1 MAAAKALF
9 VQAAQL
15 LMTEDYAGAEPL
27 LRSALA
33 LAPGRP
39 SITSNLAAALIGQE
53 KFSEAR
59 GLAEQATAADPSN
72 AEAWLNFGRCLEA
85 DKDFAA
91 ALQAYDRALAL
102 KPDYAE
108 AWSNRGNVHKA
119 RMEFDKARADYE
131 KAAALRPDFAEA
143 LGNLAM
149 LFLRIDKP
157 AEAIPQIDRAIALK
171 PRLPYAYSVRL
182 QAKMSL
188 CDWSSYDTD
197 SAAVIRSV
205 VDGELGVLPFTFL
218 GLPSDPALQQ
228 RCAESYAASKYPPLP
243 ALPFAPRDR
252 SRIKLRIGYFSADMH
267 RHAIGYLTAG
277 LFEQHDRSSFEI
289 HCFSFGPPSNDV
301 MRQRLQAGVD
311 HFHDVYDKSDADICA
326 LARSLEIDVAV
337 DLTGYTRNERT
348 GIFAQRAAPVQV
360 NWLGFPGTMGTRL
373 MDYIIADPVIAPP
386 EHFPYFTES
395 VVHLPQ
401 TYQSTDN
408 KRQISDRVFSRAE
421 LGLPEDGFVFCS
433 FNNNYKLTPDVF
445 GVWMRLLRQVPRSVL
460 WLLESSSGISTQLHL
475 SAAQHG
481 IAPER
486 VIFAKRMASPEHLAR
501 QPLADL
507 FLDSFHYNAHT
518 TASDA
523 LWAGLPVLT
532 RIGNTF
538 ASRVAASLLRA
549 ANLPELVTQT
559 TEDYEALALALA
571 TDPARLQAIRRKLAA
586 ERSTCALF
594 DTPRFARSIEAAYLA
609 MWDRHLR
616 GLPPAHIAI
625 DERLSHLQK
634 GELQ

>member
-1 MAAAKALF
+1 MSDNLEAARALF
-9 VQAAQL
+9 MQAAEL
-15 LMTEDYAGAEPL
+15 LLKEEYAGAEPL
-27 LRSALA
+27 LRQALD

-39 SITSNLAAALIGQE
+39 SIAGNLAAALIGQE
-53 KFSEAR
+53 KFAEAR
-59 GLAEQATAADPSN
+59 PLAEQATAADPNN
-72 AEAWLNFGRCLEA
+72 AEAWLNLGRCLEA
-85 DKDFAA
+85 DKEYPA
-91 ALQAYDRALAL
+91 ALRAYDRALAIR
-102 KPDYAE
+102 PDYAE
-108 AWSNRGNVHKA
+108 AWSNRGNTHKA
-119 RMEFDKARADYE
+119 QMEFDKARAAYE
-131 KAAALRPDFAEA
+131 KAVALRPDFAEA

-157 AEAIPQIDRAIALK
+157 VEAIPQIERAIALK

-188 CDWSSYDTD
+188 CDWSSYETD

-205 VDGELGVLPFTFL
+205 ADGKLGVLPFTFL

-228 RCAESYAASKYPPLP
+228 RCAESYAASKYPPQPVPAFPLP
-243 ALPFAPRDR
+243 DA
-252 SRIKLRIGYFSADMH
+252 SRTKLRIGYFSADMH

-277 LFEQHDRSSFEI
+277 LFEQHDRSRFEI
-289 HCFSFGPPSNDV
+289 HCFSFGPPSTDV

-311 HFHDVYDKSDADICA
+311 HFHDVHDKSDAGICD
-326 LARSLEIDVAV
+326 LARALGIDIAV

-348 GIFAQRAAPVQV
+348 GIFARRAAPVQV
-360 NWLGFPGTMGTRL
+360 NWLGFPGTMGTPV
-373 MDYIIADPVIAPP
+373 MDYIVADPVIVPA
-386 EHFPYFTES
+386 EHLPYFTEA

-408 KRQISDRVFSRAE
+408 KRKISDRVFSRAE
-421 LGLPEDGFVFCS
+421 LGLPEKGFVFCS

-445 GVWMRLLRQVPRSVL
+445 AVWMRLLHKAPGSVL
-460 WLLESSSGISTQLHL
+460 WLLESSSGISTMLHR

-486 VIFAKRMASPEHLAR
+486 VIFARRMASPEHLAR
-501 QPLADL
+501 QRLADL

-538 ASRVAASLLRA
+538 AARVAASLLRA
-549 ANLPELVTQT
+549 AGLPELVTQS
-559 TEDYEALALALA
+559 TEEYEALALALA
-571 TDPARLQAIRRKLAA
+571 ADPARLQAIRQQLAA
-586 ERSTCALF
+586 TRDSCALF
-594 DTPRFARSIEAAYLA
+594 DTPRFTRGLEAAYDA
-609 MWDRHLR
+609 MWDRHTR
-616 GLPPAHIAI
+616 GLPPAHITIHDASL
-625 DERLSHLQK
+625 RN
-634 GELQ
+634 GA

>member
-1 MAAAKALF
+1 MEAARALF

-15 LMTEDYAGAEPL
+15 LLKEDYTGAEPL

-39 SITSNLAAALIGQE
+39 SIAGNLAAALIGQE
-53 KFSEAR
+53 KYTEAR

-72 AEAWLNFGRCLEA
+72 AEAWLNLGRCLEA
-85 DKDFAA
+85 DKDFPA
-91 ALQAYDRALAL
+91 ALQAYDRALAI

-108 AWSNRGNVHKA
+108 AWSNRGNTYKSQ
-119 RMEFDKARADYE
+119 MEFDKARAAYE
-131 KAAALRPDFAEA
+131 KAVALRPDFAEA

-149 LFLRIDKP
+149 LLLRIDKP

-205 VDGELGVLPFTFL
+205 ADGEAGALPFIFL

-243 ALPFAPRDR
+243 APAFPRPHA
-252 SRIKLRIGYFSADMH
+252 SQTKLRIGYFSADMH

-277 LFEQHDRSSFEI
+277 LFEQHDRSRFEI
-289 HCFSFGPPSNDV
+289 HCFSFGPPSTDV

-311 HFHDVYDKSDADICA
+311 HFHDVYDKSDADIGNRTRA
-326 LARSLEIDVAV
+326 LGIDIAV

-348 GIFAQRAAPVQV
+348 GIFAQRVAPVQV
-360 NWLGFPGTMGTRL
+360 NYLGFPGTMGTPI
-373 MDYIIADPVIAPP
+373 MDYIVADRVIAPP

-395 VVHLPQ
+395 VVHLPH

-408 KRQISDRVFSRAE
+408 RRQVSGRVFRRTE

-445 GVWMRLLRQVPRSVL
+445 AVWMRLLHKVPGSVL
-460 WLLESSSGISTQLHL
+460 WLLESSSGISTMLHK
-475 SAAQHG
+475 SAAHHG

-523 LWAGLPVLT
+523 LWTGLPVLT

-549 ANLPELVTQT
+549 ADLPELVTQS
-559 TEDYEALALALA
+559 TEEYETLALALA
-571 TDPARLQAIRRKLAA
+571 TDPVRLRAIRQKLAA
-586 ERSTCALF
+586 GRDTCALF
-594 DTPRFARSIEAAYLA
+594 DTPRFTRGLEAAYRA
-609 MWDRHLR
+609 MWDRHLA

-625 DERLSHLQK
+625 DDASLRNIALS
-634 GELQ
+634 

>member
-1 MAAAKALF
+1 MEAAKVLF
-9 VQAAQL
+9 VQALQL
-15 LMTEDYAGAEPL
+15 LLKEDYAGAEPL
-27 LRSALA
+27 LRSGLA

-39 SITSNLAAALIGQE
+39 SIIVNLAAALIGQE
-53 KFSEAR
+53 KFADAR
-59 GLAEQATAADPSN
+59 SLAEQATAADPGN
-72 AEAWLNFGRCLEA
+72 AEAWLNLGRCLEA
-85 DKDFAA
+85 DKDFPA
-91 ALQAYDRALAL
+91 ALRAYDRVLAI
-102 KPDYAE
+102 KPDSAE
-108 AWSNRGNVHKA
+108 AWSNRGNVYKLQL
-119 RMEFDKARADYE
+119 RFDEARAAYE
-131 KAAALRPDFAEA
+131 KAVALRPDFAEA

-188 CDWSSYDTD
+188 CDWSSYETD

-205 VDGELGVLPFTFL
+205 AEGELGVLPFTFL

-228 RCAESYAASKYPPLP
+228 RCAESYAASKYPPQP
-243 ALPFAPRDR
+243 APAFPPANVDPT
-252 SRIKLRIGYFSADMH
+252 KLRIGYFSADMH

-277 LFEQHDRSSFEI
+277 LFEQHDRSRFEI
-289 HCFSFGPPSNDV
+289 HCFSFGPPSTDV

-311 HFHDVYDKSDADICA
+311 HFHDVHDRSDAEICD
-326 LARSLEIDVAV
+326 LARSLGIDIAV

-348 GIFAQRAAPVQV
+348 GIFARRAAPVQV
-360 NWLGFPGTMGTRL
+360 NWLGFPGTMGTPV
-373 MDYIIADPVIAPP
+373 MDYIVADPVIAPV
-386 EHFPYFTES
+386 EHLPYFTEA

-421 LGLPEDGFVFCS
+421 LGLPEHGFVFCS

-445 GVWMRLLRQVPRSVL
+445 AVWMRLLDQVPGSVL
-460 WLLESSSGISTQLHL
+460 WLLESSSGISTMLRQ

-538 ASRVAASLLRA
+538 AARVAASLLRA
-549 ANLPELVTQT
+549 ANLPELVTQS
-559 TEDYEALALALA
+559 TEEYEALALALA
-571 TDPARLQAIRRKLAA
+571 ADPSRLRAIRQKLGAQ
-586 ERSTCALF
+586 RDTCALF
-594 DTPRFARSIEAAYLA
+594 DTPRFTRGLEAAYRA
-609 MWDRHLR
+609 MWERHCA

-625 DERLSHLQK
+625 DDSNLRNIASS
-634 GELQ
+634 

>member
-1 MAAAKALF
+1 MEAARSLF

-15 LMTEDYAGAEPL
+15 LLKEDYAGAEPL

-39 SITSNLAAALIGQE
+39 SIAVNLAAALIGQE
-53 KFSEAR
+53 KFTEAR
-59 GLAEQATAADPSN
+59 GLAEQATAADPGN
-72 AEAWLNFGRCLEA
+72 AEAWLNLGRCLES
-85 DKDFAA
+85 DKDFPA
-91 ALQAYDRALAL
+91 ALRAYDRALAL
-102 KPDYAE
+102 KPDSAE
-108 AWSNRGNVHKA
+108 AWSNRGNVCKLQLK
-119 RMEFDKARADYE
+119 FDEARAAYE
-131 KAAALRPDFAEA
+131 KAVALRPDFAEA

-149 LFLRIDKP
+149 LFLHLDQP
-157 AEAIPQIDRAIALK
+157 AEASPRIERAIALK

-182 QAKMSL
+182 QAKLSL

-197 SAAVIRSV
+197 SAAVLRSV
-205 VDGELGVLPFTFL
+205 ADGEAGVLPFIFL

-228 RCAESYAASKYPPLP
+228 LCAESYTASKYPPRATP
-243 ALPFAPRDR
+243 AFAPPDG
-252 SRIKLRIGYFSADMH
+252 SRGKLRIGYFSADMQ

-277 LFEQHDRSSFEI
+277 LFEQHDRNAFEI
-289 HCFSFGPPSNDV
+289 HCFSFGAPSTDV
-301 MRQRLQAGVD
+301 MRQRIQAGVD
-311 HFHDVYDKSDADICA
+311 HFHDVYDKSDAEVCA
-326 LARSLEIDVAV
+326 LARTLGIDIAV

-348 GIFAQRAAPVQV
+348 GIFARRAAPVQV
-360 NWLGFPGTMGTRL
+360 NYLGYPGTMGASY
-373 MDYIIADPVIAPP
+373 MDYIVADPVIAPT
-386 EHFPYFTES
+386 EHVPYFTES

-408 KRQISDRVFSRAE
+408 RRQISDRVFSRTE
-421 LGLPEDGFVFCS
+421 LGLPEGGFVFCS

-445 GVWMRLLRQVPRSVL
+445 AVWMRLLHRVPGSVL
-460 WLLESSSGISTQLHL
+460 WLLESSAGISEMLHR

-486 VIFAKRMASPEHLAR
+486 VIFARRMASPEHLAR

-549 ANLPELVTQT
+549 ANLPELVTQS
-559 TEDYEALALALA
+559 TEEYETLALALA
-571 TDPARLQAIRRKLAA
+571 ADPARLHAIRQKLGAQ
-586 ERSTCALF
+586 RDSCALF
-594 DTPRFARSIEAAYLA
+594 DTPRFTRGLEAAYRA
-609 MWDRHLR
+609 MWDRHLA

-625 DERLSHLQK
+625 DDTSLRNIALS
-634 GELQ
+634 